1 MTEEVKK
8 ANHRAP
14 IVLLAASMFRPHPD
28 PETTNLELIDVENY
42 QVVVRK
48 GQFKPGDLGVYIFP
62 DSVVPE
68 TEAFAFI
75 WEEYA
80 TQEYKDGV
88 SDKPEV
94 PEKRRRITVRKFR
107 KEWSEG
113 LLLPLSEF
121 SIEELL
127 IDRYGK
133 VNMTLPAPGDDVSD
147 ILGITHYDPDAE
159 KQSTKGETA
168 NAPKVKKRRYP
179 RTLRGWFN
187 FIWRRITFH
196 PNRRDDL
203 TQDVSFHLPVYDV
216 EAYKNY
222 KDALQEG
229 ETVVMTEKIHGSNA
243 RFICL
248 EGVIYVGSR
257 NQWKAPGTGTVW
269 HKALEQNPW
278 IEEWLKKFPGH
289 ALYGE
294 VTPTQAKFTYGC
306 KPGEVK
312 FFVFDIYTPEG
323 TWVSEDDFLA
333 YDFQGLDPRRVPF
346 LYLGPFSQEKLEECS
361 TGPSK
366 VPGASHI
373 REGAVCKPVKER
385 SARGLGRVL
394 LKLVSNAFLEKD
406 SK

>member
-1 MTEEVKK
+1 VTEEVKK

-14 IVLLAASMFRPHPD
+14 VVLLAASMFRPHPD

-48 GQFKPGDLGVYIFP
+48 GQFKPGDLAVYIQP
-62 DSVVPE
+62 DSVVPQ
-68 TEAFAFI
+68 TEAFRFI
-75 WEEYA
+75 WEPYA
-80 TQEYKDGV
+80 VATNNGPAAPAYE
-88 SDKPEV
+88 PV

-147 ILGITHYDPDAE
+147 ILGITHYDPDSATE
-159 KQSTKGETA
+159 GKTKGA
-168 NAPKVKKRRYP
+168 QSNAPKRRRP
-179 RTLRGWFN
+179 KTFKGWF
-187 FIWRRITFH
+187 FYLLSFLTRRRFKA
-196 PNRRDDL
+196 L
-203 TQDVSFHLPVYDV
+203 TQDVDFHIPAYDV
-216 EAYKNY
+216 EAYKNH
-222 KDALQEG
+222 KNALQDG
-229 ETVVMTEKIHGSNA
+229 EIVVITEKIHGSNS
-243 RFICL
+243 RFIHL
-248 EGVIYVGSR
+248 DGVTYVGSHY
-257 NQWKAPGTGTVW
+257 QWKAPGSGTVW

-323 TWVSEDDFLA
+323 TWVSEDDFLS

-385 SARGLGRVL
+385 SVRGLGRVL
-394 LKLVSNAFLEKD
+394 LKFVSNAFLEKD